1 MPRYGTLGLVHGIN
15 SGINQGLNIARF
27 KQGQQ
32 QYQDQLERQ
41 RQLDQMRQEQFGMQ
55 KTQFGADQ
63 QWKGESRDRQRELWE
78 RDTKDYET
86 KERGRAFFSMGN
98 PQNPETFMQNPQV
111 VEFLN
116 QDPEFDNFFGPDR
129 QLSGF
134 VPLEKDEDGNQLYA
148 ARLRVQGEDGQ
159 EYEAPLTQNRTNDPN
174 DEALVFSGQDLLNI
188 AASRYGVT
196 DPADLLQEN
205 RSRDRAQWDD
215 KRALSRAETDA
226 ERALGLYRDKR
237 EIDQDFERQ
246 KLAMQPAPDSAPQ
259 GIDKED
265 YAQFNDMIKGSF
277 SSVLLEN
284 MPPEYR
290 DTLAVTGKTPN
301 FEDLIAYAPPQTV
314 GDFQAANRYGEQ
326 LMARGVPAKTAA
338 EASMRYLD
346 KIKIL
351 RGISTL
357 SPEDPNNV
365 ARVRDVIS
373 KMPQEEREEYLSIM
387 PPEWQAALSGEQ
399 RVAKDQTSKPDQG
412 VNVPRPRQNN
422 RIAELQQVL
431 RISPQGSPRQIDAQQ
446 RLERL
451 QQGLPE
457 EPEESDRPRWMD
469 HSETLMRQSAGQG
482 ARRPG
487 LR

>member
-1 MPRYGTLGLVHGIN
+1 MPRYGTLGLVQGIN

-78 RDTKDYET
+78 RDAKDYET

-116 QDPEFDNFFGPDR
+116 QDPEFDNLFGPGR

-174 DEALVFSGQDLLNI
+174 DEALVFTGQDLLNI

-215 KRALSRAETDA
+215 KRAMIRAETDA

-290 DTLAVTGKTPN
+290 DTLAVTGKTPS
-301 FEDLIAYAPPQTV
+301 FEDLIAYAPPETV
-314 GDFQAANRYGEQ
+314 ADFQAANRYGEQ
-326 LMARGVPAKTAA
+326 LMSRGVPAKTAA

-346 KIKIL
+346 KL
-351 RGISTL
+351 
-357 SPEDPNNV
+357 NV
-365 ARVRDVIS
+365 ARGLSQLPPDNPQAVADVRETLS
-373 KMPQEEREEYLSIM
+373 RMPEEERAEYLSMM
-387 PPEWQAALSGEQ
+387 PKEWQDAISGRGRKPIGMQSAHSANDSVVVPRNQPQEQ
-399 RVAKDQTSKPDQG
+399 RPQPSGVPQYQEPVVHRAGLPSLPWSTPDH
-412 VNVPRPRQNN
+412 
-422 RIAELQQVL
+422 
-431 RISPQGSPRQIDAQQ
+431 DQQ
-446 RLERL
+446 RELALQRDRDNRRRL
-451 QQGLPE
+451 GL
-457 EPEESDRPRWMD
+457 
-469 HSETLMRQSAGQG
+469 Q
-482 ARRPG
+482 
-487 LR
+487 